1 MISHDPYPI
10 MNRKSKSSVVLF
22 IYPHFS
28 SFVKCDY
35 QILKAHFEVNC
46 FHYHTSK
53 KLLPNLVSQLKLF
66 YWLVKNIKTARV
78 VYVWFADYHSLLPVF
93 FSKLFKRKSIIVL
106 GGYEVTYLP
115 EIKYG
120 SFSNPIRSFFTS
132 YSLKYANLICPVDGS
147 LSTEMFQRVKKI
159 RGQIIVNHTGYDP
172 DQWFCDREKERVI
185 LTVATCHT
193 MQRVRL
199 KGIDFFCTVASHLPE
214 YNFCIV
220 GLQKKLLK
228 EITIPENVIVYDKME
243 RNELREFYARAKVY
257 AQFSLR
263 EGLPNAV
270 CEAMLC
276 ECIPVGS
283 KVNGIP
289 TAIGDCGFLIEGQNL
304 TQAIQAIKQA
314 LHSPPSLGKKARNRI
329 KENFTIQNREAVLI
343 QIMKS

>member
-1 MISHDPYPI
+1 MTPYQM
-10 MNRKSKSSVVLF
+10 MNRKSDSPVVLF

-28 SFVKCDY
+28 TFVKCDY
-35 QILKAHFEVNC
+35 QILKTHFEVNC
-46 FHYHTSK
+46 FHYHTGK
-53 KLLPNLVSQLKLF
+53 KLLTHLLSQLKLF
-66 YWLVKNIKTARV
+66 YWLLKNIKIAQV

-93 FSKLFKRKSIIVL
+93 FSKICKKKSIIVL

-120 SFSNPIRSFFTS
+120 SFSNPIRSFFTR
-132 YSLKYANLICPVDGS
+132 YSIKHATFICPVDDS

-159 RGQIIVNHTGYDP
+159 KGQIIVNHTGYDP
-172 DQWFCDREKERVI
+172 DQWFCDREKEKVI

-199 KGIDFFCTVASHLPE
+199 KGIDFFCKVASRLPE

-220 GLQKKLLK
+220 GMQKTLLK
-228 EITIPENVIVYDKME
+228 EITIPKNIIVYDKLE
-243 RNELREFYARAKVY
+243 PNELREIYARAQVY

-283 KVNGIP
+283 NVNGIP

-304 TQAIQAIKQA
+304 TQAIQVIQQA
-314 LHSPPSLGKKARNRI
+314 LQSPLSLGKKARNRI
-329 KENFTIQNREAVLI
+329 KENFTMSKREAVLI
-343 QIMKS
+343 QIIKS